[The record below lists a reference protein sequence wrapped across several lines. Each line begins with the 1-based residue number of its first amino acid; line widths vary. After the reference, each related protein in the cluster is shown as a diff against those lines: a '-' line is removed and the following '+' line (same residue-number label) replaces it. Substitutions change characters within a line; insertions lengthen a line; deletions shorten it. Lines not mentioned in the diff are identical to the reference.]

1 MNRCIPAMIEAGQ
14 KPGDAPPS
22 VASVQIG
29 SASENTTVTGALAS
43 PGLGFGRFLGFLG
56 LLGLLGFL
64 VFLGLF
70 RAFRV

>member
-43 PGLGFGRFLGFLG
+43 PGLGFGRFWG
-56 LLGLLGFL
+56 
-64 VFLGLF
+64 VFGAF
-70 RAFRV
+70 RALGVFSVFGAF